1 LIAKGKHFS
10 LAFAAGKY
18 FVYSQGKFCLLGERP
33 TAWSTAMV
41 DFNELDDFRET
52 GLIHPLKQDGG
63 GTVCSKCCVLLILR

>member
-10 LAFAAGKY
+10 LAFAVGKY

-41 DFNELDDFRET
+41 DGRSILMNWTTF
-52 GLIHPLKQDGG
+52 GKQA
-63 GTVCSKCCVLLILR
+63 